1 MESGLSGSFT
11 LQSVFH
17 PVSSVSSTPFA
28 MDITASALFLM
39 LVLLPEILAL
49 ALLNLLVRFCFSP
62 VRMSPFLWVCA
73 AQIALSAFLLVT
85 SARTVPGPFLSMSS
99 DIFPAVGSLIMFAI
113 VSRTFWRSPAAE
125 RCGLSL
131 VAFASVVILTFVVID
146 VQPFWSGPFVR
157 ERMIGW

>member
-1 MESGLSGSFT
+1 MT
-11 LQSVFH
+11 
-17 PVSSVSSTPFA
+17 
-28 MDITASALFLM
+28 ITGSALFIM

-62 VRMSPFLWVCA
+62 VRMSPFLWVCG

-85 SARTVPGPFLSMSS
+85 NSRTVPGPFLSIST
-99 DIFPAVGSLIMFAI
+99 DIFPAVGSLIMFA
-113 VSRTFWRSPAAE
+113 VVARTFWRSPASE

-131 VAFASVVILTFVVID
+131 VAFASVVILAFVVID

-157 ERMIGW
+157 ARMIGW